1 MSHDHHHHTHT
12 AFEPT
17 DMKNAFYIG
26 IGLNLVF
33 VLVEVIYGFSIH
45 SLSLLSD
52 AGHNFLDVLS
62 LVLSLFSF
70 WLCKQKPTKHFTYGF
85 KKSGILIALFNASI
99 LLVSIG
105 FLVYNAILRFR
116 HPVEMQG
123 ITMSVIAGI
132 GVFVNGISAYLF
144 LQNKE
149 KDINIKSAYL
159 HLLSDALLSF
169 GIVIGGIVIYYT
181 NWFLIDPI
189 LSIIISIVLFFSIW
203 NLFKTSLRLSLDGI
217 PENIDDDNIRTI
229 ILKFPEIKQIN
240 KLHIWALSTTENAIV
255 LALLLK
261 ENMDVSATQSLKE
274 KINHALLHENIHQTT
289 IEFVI

>member
-1 MSHDHHHHTHT
+1 MSHDHHHHHH
-12 AFEPT
+12 FQPS

-33 VLVEVIYGFSIH
+33 VLIEVIYGFSID
-45 SLSLLSD
+45 SLSLISD
-52 AGHNFLDVLS
+52 ASHNFLDVLS
-62 LVLSLFSF
+62 LGLSLFSF
-70 WLCKQKPTKHFTYGF
+70 WLCKLKPTKNFTYGF
-85 KKSGILIALFNASI
+85 KKSGILIALFNASV

-105 FLVYNAILRFR
+105 ILLYNAILRFKN
-116 HPVEMQG
+116 PVALQG
-123 ITMSVIAGI
+123 ATMSIIAGV
-132 GVFVNGISAYLF
+132 GVVVNGISAYLF

-159 HLLSDALLSF
+159 HLLSDAVLSF
-169 GIVIGGIVIYYT
+169 GIVIGGIIIYYT
-181 NWFLIDPI
+181 NWFIIDPI

-217 PENIDDDNIRTI
+217 PENMNEEKIRTE
-229 ILKFPEIKQIN
+229 ILQFSEIKQIN

-255 LALLLK
+255 LALLLH
-261 ENMDVSATQSLKE
+261 ENIDIKTAQDLKE
-274 KINHALLHENIHQTT
+274 KINQALLHENIHHST

>member
-1 MSHDHHHHTHT
+1 MSHDHHHTHT
-12 AFEPT
+12 TFQPS

-26 IGLNLVF
+26 IGLNLLF
-33 VLVEVIYGFSIH
+33 VLIEVIYGFSIH

-70 WLCKQKPTKHFTYGF
+70 WLCKQKPTKNFTYGF
-85 KKSGILIALFNASI
+85 KKSGILIALFNASV

-105 FLVYNAILRFR
+105 ILLYNAILRFKN
-116 HPVEMQG
+116 PVAMQG
-123 ITMSVIAGI
+123 VTMSIIAGI
-132 GVFVNGISAYLF
+132 GVAVNGISAYLF

-159 HLLSDALLSF
+159 HLLSDAVLSF
-169 GIVIGGIVIYYT
+169 GIVIGGIIIYYT
-181 NWFLIDPI
+181 NWFIIDPI

-217 PENIDDDNIRTI
+217 PENMNEEKIRTE
-229 ILKFPEIKQIN
+229 ILQFSEIKQIN

-255 LALLLK
+255 LALLLH
-261 ENMDVSATQSLKE
+261 ENIDIKTAQDLKE
-274 KINHALLHENIHQTT
+274 KINHALLHENIHHST

>member
-1 MSHDHHHHTHT
+1 MSHDHHHHHH
-12 AFEPT
+12 FQPS

-33 VLVEVIYGFSIH
+33 VLIEAIYGFSID
-45 SLSLLSD
+45 SLSLISD
-52 AGHNFLDVLS
+52 ASHNFLDVLS
-62 LVLSLFSF
+62 LGLSLLSF
-70 WLCKQKPTKHFTYGF
+70 WLCKLKPTKNFTYGF
-85 KKSGILIALFNASI
+85 KKSGILIALFNASV

-105 FLVYNAILRFR
+105 ILLYNAILRFKN
-116 HPVEMQG
+116 PVALQG
-123 ITMSVIAGI
+123 ATMSIIAGV
-132 GVFVNGISAYLF
+132 GVVVNGISAYLF

-159 HLLSDALLSF
+159 HLLSDAVLSF
-169 GIVIGGIVIYYT
+169 GIVIGGIIIYYT
-181 NWFLIDPI
+181 NWFIIDPI

-217 PENIDDDNIRTI
+217 PENMNEEKIRTE
-229 ILKFPEIKQIN
+229 ILQFSEIKQIN

-255 LALLLK
+255 LALLLH
-261 ENMDVSATQSLKE
+261 ENIDIKTAQDLKE
-274 KINHALLHENIHQTT
+274 KINQALLHENIHHST